1 MTVQRFT
8 LDQSELNDTAYGLGG
23 ASPAFIL
30 NEAALDQGVLDG
42 TNFLTVGTATASL
55 GGASVTAQGDVT
67 VVIQSIAVA
76 ELGAATATASAF
88 VAHTATATAT
98 ASATTTAATTVTHLA
113 VVNAA
118 LGSLAASST
127 AAVAL
132 TATASSSLGS
142 IAANAAGTVTHIAS
156 GITSVSATATATATV
171 GSINAGF
178 APLGELAATATATV
192 TPVTKPAGGGGIRSI
207 QPQQRPPLP
216 QITQPEPQP
225 EPVKVQQVIKPA
237 PKPIRLVSASA
248 VSDAG
253 QLSAFAVSRLDWIAE
268 LDDLEILE
276 LI

>member
-23 ASPAFIL
+23 PSPAFIL
-30 NEAALDQGVLDG
+30 NESALNQGVLDG

-55 GGASVTAQGDVT
+55 GGAAVTAEGDVT
-67 VVIQSIAVA
+67 VVIQSIGVA
-76 ELGAATATASAF
+76 ELGAATATANAL

-98 ASATTTAATTVTHLA
+98 ASATATAATTVTHLA
-113 VVNAA
+113 VGNAA
-118 LGSLAASST
+118 LGSLTASCT

-142 IAANAAGTVTHIAS
+142 IAANATGTVTHIAS
-156 GITSVSATATATATV
+156 GITSVSATATASATV

-178 APLGELAATATATV
+178 APLGALTATATATV
-192 TPVTKPAGGGGIRSI
+192 TPVTKPAGGGGVRWI

-216 QITQPEPQP
+216 QVKQPEPQP
-225 EPVKVQQVIKPA
+225 EPVKVQPIIKPA
-237 PKPIRLVSASA
+237 PKPIRLVNASA
-248 VSDAG
+248 ASTMG
-253 QLSAFAVSRLDWIAE
+253 ELSAMAVSSIEWIAE
-268 LDDLEILE
+268 LDDLEVLE